1 MASYCILYLF
11 FLLISFN
18 EYFFNKGKITHS
30 PINVYYKN
38 YSEHLPN
45 DQRDKLM
52 DILLHSP
59 ENDTNFDMF
68 NSIDV
73 KKIEENGK
81 GLDMLLKKQEE
92 LSNKIRK
99 ELKGY
104 NKRSEK
110 MSIKY
115 NHDAKKI
122 NSDTEKNMEKE
133 ENVFDVD
140 TKIDVSPNTLSE
152 PIVVIK
158 VPWINLYDQIEM
170 DHEIGKLIDLDN
182 EELFY

>member
-1 MASYCILYLF
+1 MATYCILYLF

-18 EYFFNKGKITHS
+18 ENFFNKGKITHS

-59 ENDTNFDMF
+59 ENDTDFDMF

-92 LSNKIRK
+92 LSNKIRE
-99 ELKGY
+99 ELKKY
-104 NKRSEK
+104 NKRGEK

-115 NHDAKKI
+115 NHDNKKI
-122 NSDTEKNMEKE
+122 NSDTEQNMEKE

-140 TKIDVSPNTLSE
+140 TEIDVSANTLSE

-170 DHEIGKLIDLDN
+170 ENEIGKLIDLDN

>member
-1 MASYCILYLF
+1 MATFCILYLF

-18 EYFFNKGKITHS
+18 DNFFNKGKITHS

-38 YSEHLPN
+38 YSDHLTN
-45 DQRDKLM
+45 NQRDKLM

-59 ENDTNFDMF
+59 ENETNFDMF
-68 NSIDV
+68 NSIDI
-73 KKIEENGK
+73 KKIEENEK
-81 GLDMLLKKQEE
+81 GLDTLLKKQKE
-92 LSNKIRK
+92 LSNKIRN

-115 NHDAKKI
+115 NHDTKKI

-133 ENVFDVD
+133 KNVFDVD
-140 TKIDVSPNTLSE
+140 TEIDVSANTLSE
-152 PIVVIK
+152 PIIVIK

-170 DHEIGKLIDLDN
+170 EHEIGKLIDLDN